1 MSVHFNCIVFVKN
14 DLKFIFQISS
24 VSELQFI
31 YL

>member
-14 DLKFIFQISS
+14 DLEFIFQISS
-24 VSELQFI
+24 VSEFQFI